1 MFFKLVKGATQ
12 KTIKDAKDNV
22 IKLRKELRVE
32 EGKLKKIEEGPFK
45 GTSGKKKQ
53 AANKKVKIK
62 TIKSD
67 LNKQLGEI
75 RKVTPKP
82 KGKATQKGLRFKK
95 KPEIQEG
102 AALDAETG
110 RSVSA
115 ARDVESGRAGRVTR
129 GKFSVTNFIK
139 DQIAMSPGMQSRRET
154 NNAFQRA
161 INKAE
166 TQAEKDKLRDAL
178 EKIRARREKFDA
190 RAETKRKSNISQ
202 GVRASNRKPKEV
214 DHYGIAIKEAR
225 EDGIFESEHTKKL
238 TPPQRAQVEKA
249 ARSSG
254 KSKSERIG
262 DAITEEK
269 NIQAGRTKPGET
281 SVGARKGGERGQRV
295 RGEEAQ
301 LQGMISGTRRNGV
314 TKLRPENEDTLRRRT
329 RRNKGG
335 MVKKKAI
342 GATDYRMNK
351 GGLLLSSV
359 DNRKK
364 R

>member
-1 MFFKLVKGATQ
+1 MSFTAIRQALKTAKKIK
-12 KTIKDAKDNV
+12 KTIDSE
-22 IKLRKELRVE
+22 LKEGL
-32 EGKLKKIEEGPFK
+32 IP
-45 GTSGKKKQ
+45 
-53 AANKKVKIK
+53 
-62 TIKSD
+62 
-67 LNKQLGEI
+67 
-75 RKVTPKP
+75 TPKEA
-82 KGKATQKGLRFKK
+82 KGKNVQNTTQAKARSKKLGTDIKEMEGILKGPDSKAATQKGLRFAKK
-95 KPEIQEG
+95 YEVQEG

-115 ARDVESGRAGRVTR
+115 ARDVESGRAGKVTR

-139 DQIAMSPGMQSRRET
+139 DQMAMSPGMQSRRET

-166 TQAEKDKLRDAL
+166 TKAEKDKLRAAL
-178 EKIRARREKFDA
+178 EKIRERREKIDA
-190 RAETKRKSNISQ
+190 RAETRRRSNISQ
-202 GVRASNRKPKEV
+202 GVRAAGRKPKEV
-214 DHYGIAIKEAR
+214 DDYGIAIKEAR
-225 EDGIFESEHTKKL
+225 EDGIFESEHTKNL
-238 TPPQRAQVEKA
+238 TPNQRAQVEKA

-254 KSKSERIG
+254 KSKSERTG
-262 DAITEEK
+262 DAIREEK
-269 NIQAGRTKPGET
+269 NIQAGRTKAGET
-281 SVGARKGGERGQRV
+281 SVGARRGGERGQRV

-301 LQGMISGTRRNGV
+301 VKGMISGTRRDGV
-314 TKLRPENEDTLRRRT
+314 TSLRPENEDTLRRRT

>member
-1 MFFKLVKGATQ
+1 MSFTAIRQALKTAKKIK
-12 KTIKDAKDNV
+12 KTIDAE
-22 IKLRKELRVE
+22 LKEGL
-32 EGKLKKIEEGPFK
+32 IP
-45 GTSGKKKQ
+45 
-53 AANKKVKIK
+53 
-62 TIKSD
+62 
-67 LNKQLGEI
+67 
-75 RKVTPKP
+75 TPKEA
-82 KGKATQKGLRFKK
+82 KGKNVQNTTQAKARSKKLGTDIKEMEGILKGPDSKAATQKGLRFAKK
-95 KPEIQEG
+95 YEVQEG
-102 AALDAETG
+102 AALDPETG

-115 ARDVESGRAGRVTR
+115 ARDVESGRAGKVTR

-139 DQIAMSPGMQSRRET
+139 DQMAMSPGMQSRRET

-166 TQAEKDKLRDAL
+166 TQAEKDKLRAAL
-178 EKIRARREKFDA
+178 EKIRERREEIDVKQAEKTRRKISASLRGRKKPTRTDYVDPETGEVFGNVTPNQMRQAAANFRARNMPSAARR
-190 RAETKRKSNISQ
+190 
-202 GVRASNRKPKEV
+202 V
-214 DHYGIAIKEAR
+214 EA
-225 EDGIFESEHTKKL
+225 
-238 TPPQRAQVEKA
+238 AM
-249 ARSSG
+249 
-254 KSKSERIG
+254 
-262 DAITEEK
+262 EEK

-281 SVGARKGGERGQRV
+281 SVGPRKGGERGQRV

-301 LQGMISGTRRNGV
+301 LQGMISGTRRDSV
-314 TKLRPENEDTLRRRT
+314 TKLRPENEDTLRGRT

>member
-1 MFFKLVKGATQ
+1 MSVARSFIRAV
-12 KTIKDAKDNV
+12 
-22 IKLRKELRVE
+22 VE
-32 EGKLKKIEEGPFK
+32 EGITAARKYFGTGVETQIKKSKGGQEKLDKAKDKFKQNKMDATKKR
-45 GTSGKKKQ
+45 
-53 AANKKVKIK
+53 
-62 TIKSD
+62 KSD
-67 LNKQLGEI
+67 AKKADAKR
-75 RKVTPKP
+75 RKS
-82 KGKATQKGLRFKK
+82 KATQKDVRFKK
-95 KPEIQEG
+95 RPDIQEG
-102 AALDAETG
+102 AALDSETG

-115 ARDVESGRAGRVTR
+115 ARDVESGRAGKVTR

-139 DQIAMSPGMQSRRET
+139 DQMAMSPGMQSRRET

-166 TQAEKDKLRDAL
+166 TQAEKDKLRAAL
-178 EKIRARREKFDA
+178 EKIRERREKVDVA
-190 RAETKRKSNISQ
+190 AEGRRRGNISK
-202 GVRASNRKPKEV
+202 GVREANRKPKEV

-225 EDGIFESEHTKKL
+225 EDGVFESEHTKNL

-269 NIQAGRTKPGET
+269 NIQAGRTKAGET
-281 SVGARKGGERGQRV
+281 SVGARRGGERGQRV

-301 LQGMISGTRRNGV
+301 LQGMISGTRRDGV
-314 TKLRPENEDTLRRRT
+314 TKLRSENEDTLRRRT

-342 GATDYRMNK
+342 GAHDYRMNK

-364 R
+364 K

>member
-1 MFFKLVKGATQ
+1 MSVRNDFIRAV
-12 KTIKDAKDNV
+12 
-22 IKLRKELRVE
+22 VE
-32 EGKLKKIEEGPFK
+32 EGISAARRYFGTGVETQIKKGAGGQEKLDKAKNKFKQNKMDATKKR
-45 GTSGKKKQ
+45 
-53 AANKKVKIK
+53 
-62 TIKSD
+62 KSD
-67 LNKQLGEI
+67 AKKADAKR
-75 RKVTPKP
+75 RKS
-82 KGKATQKGLRFKK
+82 KATQKDVRFKK

-102 AALDAETG
+102 AAFDAETG

-139 DQIAMSPGMQSRRET
+139 DQTAMSPGMQSRRET

-166 TQAEKDKLRDAL
+166 TKAEKDKLRAAL
-178 EKIRARREKFDA
+178 EKIRERREKVDVA
-190 RAETKRKSNISQ
+190 AEGRRRGNISK
-202 GVRASNRKPKEV
+202 GVRAANRKPKEV

-225 EDGIFESEHTKKL
+225 EDGIYESEHTKNL
-238 TPPQRAQVEKA
+238 TAPQKAQVEKA
-249 ARSSG
+249 ATSSG
-254 KSKSERIG
+254 KSKSARIG

-301 LQGMISGTRRNGV
+301 LRGMISGTRRDGV

-364 R
+364 K